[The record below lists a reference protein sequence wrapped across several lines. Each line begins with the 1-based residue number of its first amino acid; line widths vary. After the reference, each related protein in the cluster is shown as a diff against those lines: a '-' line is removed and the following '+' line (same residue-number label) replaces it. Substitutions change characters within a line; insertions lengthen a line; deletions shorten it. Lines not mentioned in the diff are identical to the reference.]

1 MLFICCLLVNVD
13 KFVLQLTFTTIKE
26 INSMNHN
33 LTGTIKETLNTC
45 QPLVAPQNWSPT
57 RTRNPIYQP
66 HKTFDLRYQGVQSF
80 GI

>member
-13 KFVLQLTFTTIKE
+13 KFVLQLTFT
-26 INSMNHN
+26 
-33 LTGTIKETLNTC
+33 TIKETLNTC

-80 GI
+80 AI